1 MLCPIATTPFL
12 FPLKVYSGS
21 SFSISHRYLSV
32 FFFFLLIM
40 AILAIV
46 LPHCIFDLHLPVM
59 DDAEHF
65 SCTYQPFVFLP
76 WRNVCSSS

>member
-1 MLCPIATTPFL
+1 MSYSNYTIFIPIKSILGVQFL
-12 FPLKVYSGS
+12 HIPPILVC
-21 SFSISHRYLSV
+21 